1 MHASFQRGPL
11 WALATISLLVYA
23 LVSGVLPV
31 AAQTGHVTGTVKDA
45 LGRPLSRA
53 QVRLESSDGKVIGQT
68 TADEQGV
75 FSFSNVGPGSYVVV
89 GEKDGFETATSVVTV
104 SDTGSASADLALT
117 SKQALDLA
125 VAAKRLEEARISIQ
139 PRIGA
144 STFEFNRQAIESLPQ
159 GDNAPLTQV
168 ILQAPGVT
176 QDSTGG
182 GFLHVRNEH
191 ANVQYRL
198 NGIALPDGV
207 SFFGQGGG
215 LSPRLAS
222 SIELITGALPAEFGL
237 RTAGIVDVNTKSGGF
252 DPGGYV
258 GTYGG
263 SHSWIQPSAEYRG
276 SLGRF
281 NYYLSGDFLHNN
293 IGISPATPDTPI
305 HDSTKQG
312 HGFGYFEY
320 LIDSTSK
327 VSAILGT
334 FVGHFQIPNAKDQTP
349 SFTVNGIDSFDS
361 AKANETQLEQN
372 YYAVL
377 SYLKAKKDLTYQV
390 SLFTRYSQL
399 DFHPDPLADLLF
411 NGIAQDF
418 HRSSV
423 ATGLQAEASY
433 VVTPTHTARAGIYVV
448 AERASVQTTS
458 SVLPSDPTLPDTP
471 FKIFDSTGITGYT
484 YSIYGQDAWR
494 ILPTVTINGGL
505 RFDYFD
511 GFRTE
516 WQPSPRLNVVWMA
529 TPTTTVHAGYARYFT
544 PPPLVFTA
552 SSSLNRLVGTTAEPE
567 VTKNTVI
574 RAERAHYFDAG
585 VTQQIIPGLKVGL
598 DAYYKKA
605 EHLLDDGQ
613 FGAPVFITPFNYKW
627 GYNYGVELSASY
639 VNGGFSAYGNLAAA
653 EQWAKRI
660 ETAQS
665 LFSADDLG
673 YAYDHF
679 IHTDH
684 HQLIT
689 ASAGAAYLLAL
700 TNTRFSL
707 DFLAGSG
714 LRRSVVHPNDAS
726 VPPYQ
731 QANIGIQQKFTLPA
745 IGKMTARFDIINLWD
760 EKYKLRDGSGLGVFA
775 AQFGPRRAFYGGLQ
789 KEF

>member
-1 MHASFQRGPL
+1 MLGSFQRGPL
-11 WALATISLLVYA
+11 WALVTIGLLVSA
-23 LVSGVLPV
+23 VVSGVPPV
-31 AAQTGHVTGTVKDA
+31 AAQTGQVTGAAKDA

-53 QVRLESSDGKVIGQT
+53 QVRLESSDGRVVGQT
-68 TADEQGV
+68 TADDQGM
-75 FSFSNVGPGSYVVV
+75 FSFSNVAPGSYVVV
-89 GEKDGFETATSVVTV
+89 GEKEGFDTATSVVTV
-104 SDTGSASADLALT
+104 SETGATGVDLHLA

-125 VAAKRLEEARISIQ
+125 VAAKRLEEARLSIQ

-144 STFEFNRQAIESLPQ
+144 STYEFNRQAIESLPQ

-198 NGIALPDGV
+198 NGVALPDGV

-252 DPGGYV
+252 DPGGSV
-258 GTYGG
+258 GLYGG

-293 IGISPATPDTPI
+293 IGITPATPDTPI

-327 VSAILGT
+327 VSAILGS
-334 FVGHFQIPNAKDQTP
+334 FVGHFQIPNAKDQSP

-377 SYLKAKKDLTYQV
+377 SYLKAKQDLTYQI

-399 DFHPDPLADLLF
+399 DFRPDPLADLLF

-423 ATGLQAEASY
+423 ATGLQAEGSY

-458 SVLPSDPTLPDTP
+458 SVEDAAGPDTP
-471 FKIFDSTGITGYT
+471 FKVFDSTGITGYT
-484 YSIYGQDAWR
+484 YSIYAQDAWK

-544 PPPLVFTA
+544 PPPLVFT
-552 SSSLNRLVGTTAEPE
+552 SSASLNRLVGTTAEAA

-574 RAERAHYFDAG
+574 RSERAHYFDAG
-585 VTQQIIPGLKVGL
+585 IIQQILPGLKVGL
-598 DAYYKKA
+598 DVYYKKA

-613 FGAPVFITPFNYKW
+613 FGAPVFNTPFNYKW
-627 GYNYGVELSASY
+627 GYNYGVELSTSY

-665 LFSADDLG
+665 LFSADDL
-673 YAYDHF
+673 AYSYNHY

-700 TNTRFSL
+700 TDTRFSL

-745 IGKMTARFDIINLWD
+745 FGKMTARFDVINLWD
-760 EKYKLRDGSGLGVFA
+760 EKYKLRDGTGLGVFA

>member
-1 MHASFQRGPL
+1 MHGSFQRGPL
-11 WALATISLLVYA
+11 WALVTIGLLVYA
-23 LVSGVLPV
+23 VVSGVPPV
-31 AAQTGHVTGTVKDA
+31 AAQTGQVTGTVKDA

-53 QVRLESSDGKVIGQT
+53 QVRLESSDGRVVGQT
-68 TADEQGV
+68 TADDQGM
-75 FSFSNVGPGSYVVV
+75 FSFSNVAPGSYVAV
-89 GEKDGFETATSVVTV
+89 GEKEGFDTATSVVTV
-104 SDTGSASADLALT
+104 SETGATGVDLHLA

-125 VAAKRLEEARISIQ
+125 VAAKRLEEARIGIQ

-144 STFEFNRQAIESLPQ
+144 STYEFNRQAIESLPQ

-215 LSPRLAS
+215 LSPRLAN

-237 RTAGIVDVNTKSGGF
+237 RTAGIVDVTTKTGTF
-252 DPGGYV
+252 EPGGYV
-258 GTYGG
+258 GLYGG

-293 IGISPATPDTPI
+293 IGITPATPDTPI

-334 FVGHFQIPNAKDQTP
+334 FVGRFQIPNAKDQTP

-361 AKANETQLEQN
+361 AKARESQLEQN

-377 SYLKAKKDLTYQV
+377 SYLKAKQDLTYQI
-390 SLFTRYSQL
+390 SLFTRYSLL
-399 DFHPDPLADLLF
+399 DFRPDPLADLLF

-423 ATGLQAEASY
+423 ATGLQAEGSY

-458 SVLPSDPTLPDTP
+458 SVEDAAGPDTP
-471 FKIFDSTGITGYT
+471 FKVFDSTGITGYT
-484 YSIYGQDAWR
+484 YSIYAQDAWK

-544 PPPLVFTA
+544 PPPLVFT
-552 SSSLNRLVGTTAEPE
+552 SSASLNRLVGTTAEAE

-585 VTQQIIPGLKVGL
+585 IIQQILPGLKVGL
-598 DAYYKKA
+598 DVYYKKA

-660 ETAQS
+660 ETAQA
-665 LFSADDLG
+665 LFGADDLA
-673 YAYDHF
+673 YAYNHF

-689 ASAGAAYLLAL
+689 ASAGAAYLLAS

-745 IGKMTARFDIINLWD
+745 FGKMTARFDVINLWD
-760 EKYKLRDGSGLGVFA
+760 EKYKLRDGTGLGVFA

>member
-1 MHASFQRGPL
+1 MHGSFQRGPL
-11 WALATISLLVYA
+11 WALVTIGLLVSA
-23 LVSGVLPV
+23 VVSGVPPV
-31 AAQTGHVTGTVKDA
+31 AAQTGQVTGAAKDA

-53 QVRLESSDGKVIGQT
+53 QVRLESSDGRVVGQT
-68 TADEQGV
+68 TADDQGM
-75 FSFSNVGPGSYVVV
+75 FSFSNVAPGSYVVV
-89 GEKDGFETATSVVTV
+89 GEKEGFDTATSVVTV
-104 SDTGSASADLALT
+104 SETGATGVDLHLA

-125 VAAKRLEEARISIQ
+125 VAAKRLEEARLSIQ

-144 STFEFNRQAIESLPQ
+144 STYEFNRQAIESLPQ

-198 NGIALPDGV
+198 NGVALPDGV

-252 DPGGYV
+252 DPGGSV
-258 GTYGG
+258 GLYGG

-293 IGISPATPDTPI
+293 IGITPATPDTPI

-327 VSAILGT
+327 VSAILGS
-334 FVGHFQIPNAKDQTP
+334 FVGHFQIPNAKDQSP

-377 SYLKAKKDLTYQV
+377 SYLKAKQDLTYQI

-399 DFHPDPLADLLF
+399 DFRPDPLADLLF

-423 ATGLQAEASY
+423 ATGLQAEGSY

-458 SVLPSDPTLPDTP
+458 SVEDAAGPDTP
-471 FKIFDSTGITGYT
+471 FKVFDSTGITGYT
-484 YSIYGQDAWR
+484 YSIYAQDAWK

-544 PPPLVFTA
+544 PPPLVFT
-552 SSSLNRLVGTTAEPE
+552 SSASLNRLVGTTAEAA

-574 RAERAHYFDAG
+574 RSERAHYFDAG
-585 VTQQIIPGLKVGL
+585 IIQQILPGLKVGL
-598 DAYYKKA
+598 DVYYKKA

-613 FGAPVFITPFNYKW
+613 FGAPVFNTPFNYKW
-627 GYNYGVELSASY
+627 GYNYGVELSTSY

-665 LFSADDLG
+665 LFSADDL
-673 YAYDHF
+673 AYSYNHY

-700 TNTRFSL
+700 TDTRFSL

-745 IGKMTARFDIINLWD
+745 FGKMTARFDVINLWD
-760 EKYKLRDGSGLGVFA
+760 EKYKLRDGTGLGVFA

>member
-1 MHASFQRGPL
+1 MALVTTSF
-11 WALATISLLVYA
+11 LVYA
-23 LVSGVLPV
+23 LVSGVVPV
-31 AAQTGHVTGTVKDA
+31 AAQTSQVTGTVKDA

-104 SDTGSASADLALT
+104 SETGSASADLALT

-125 VAAKRLEEARISIQ
+125 VEAKRLEEARISLQ

-144 STFEFNRQAIESLPQ
+144 STYEFNRQAIESLPQ

-252 DPGGYV
+252 DPGGSV
-258 GTYGG
+258 GLYGG

-276 SLGRF
+276 SLGRL

-305 HDSTKQG
+305 HDATKQG

-377 SYLKAKKDLTYQV
+377 SYLKAKQDLTYQV

-423 ATGLQAEASY
+423 ATGLQAEGSY

-458 SVLPSDPTLPDTP
+458 SVEDAAGPDTP
-471 FKIFDSTGITGYT
+471 FKVFDSTGITGYT
-484 YSIYGQDAWR
+484 YSIYVQDAWK

-544 PPPLVFTA
+544 PPPLVFT
-552 SSSLNRLVGTTAEPE
+552 SSASLNRLVGTTAEAE

-585 VTQQIIPGLKVGL
+585 IIQQILPGLKVGL
-598 DAYYKKA
+598 DVYYKKA

-665 LFSADDLG
+665 LFSADDL
-673 YAYDHF
+673 AYSYNHY

-689 ASAGAAYLLAL
+689 ASAGVAYLLAS
-700 TNTRFSL
+700 TNTRFSM

-745 IGKMTARFDIINLWD
+745 FGKMTARFDVINLWD

-775 AQFGPRRAFYGGLQ
+775 PQFGPRRAFYGGLQ

>member
-1 MHASFQRGPL
+1 MRLFIDRARLRAFITV
-11 WALATISLLVYA
+11 ALLVCVVGIA
-23 LVSGVLPV
+23 PPPV
-31 AAQTGHVTGTVKDA
+31 AAQTGQVIGTVRDA
-45 LGRPLSRA
+45 LGRPLGGAR
-53 QVRLESSDGKVIGQT
+53 VRLESSDGKTAGET
-68 TADEQGV
+68 TADAQGA
-75 FSFSNVGPGSYVVV
+75 FRFANVAPGSYVVV
-89 GEKDGFETATSVVTV
+89 GEREGFETATSVVTV
-104 SDTGSASADLALT
+104 SGTGQATADLAL
-117 SKQALDLA
+117 SSRQALDLA
-125 VAAKRLEEARISIQ
+125 VEAKRLEEARITIQ

-144 STFEFNRQAIESLPQ
+144 STYEFNRPAIESLPQ
-159 GDNAPLTQV
+159 GDNAPLSQV

-191 ANVQYRL
+191 ANVQYRI

-237 RTAGIVDVNTKSGGF
+237 RTAGIVDVNTKSGAF
-252 DPGGYV
+252 EPGGYV
-258 GTYGG
+258 GLYGG

-293 IGISPATPDTPI
+293 IGITQATKDDPI

-377 SYLKAKKDLTYQV
+377 SYLKAKQDLTYQI

-399 DFHPDPLADLLF
+399 DFRPDPLADLLF

-423 ATGLQAEASY
+423 ATGLQAEGSY

-458 SVLPSDPTLPDTP
+458 SVEDAAGPDTP
-471 FKIFDSTGITGYT
+471 FKVFDSTGITGYT
-484 YSIYGQDAWR
+484 YSIYAQDAWK

-544 PPPLVFTA
+544 PPPLVFTSSA
-552 SSSLNRLVGTTAEPE
+552 SFNRLVGTTAEAE

-585 VTQQIIPGLKVGL
+585 ITQQILPGLKVGL

-665 LFSADDLG
+665 LFSADDL
-673 YAYDHF
+673 AYSYNHY

-689 ASAGAAYLLAL
+689 ASAGVAYLLAS

-745 IGKMTARFDIINLWD
+745 IGKMTARFDVINVWD
-760 EKYKLRDGSGLGVFA
+760 EKYKLRDGTGLGVFA

>member
-1 MHASFQRGPL
+1 MHGSFQRGPL
-11 WALATISLLVYA
+11 WALVTIGLLVYA
-23 LVSGVLPV
+23 VVSGVPPV
-31 AAQTGHVTGTVKDA
+31 AAQTGQVTGTVKDA

-53 QVRLESSDGKVIGQT
+53 QVRLESSDGRVVGQT
-68 TADEQGV
+68 TADDQGM
-75 FSFSNVGPGSYVVV
+75 FSFSNVAPGSYVAV
-89 GEKDGFETATSVVTV
+89 GEKEGFDTATSVVTV
-104 SDTGSASADLALT
+104 SETGATGVDLHLA

-144 STFEFNRQAIESLPQ
+144 STYEFNRQAIESLPQ

-215 LSPRLAS
+215 LSPRLAN

-237 RTAGIVDVNTKSGGF
+237 RTAGIVDVNTKSGAF

-258 GTYGG
+258 GIYGG

-293 IGISPATPDTPI
+293 IGITPATPDTPI

-334 FVGHFQIPNAKDQTP
+334 FVGRFQIPNAKDQTP

-361 AKANETQLEQN
+361 AKAKETQLEQN

-377 SYLKAKKDLTYQV
+377 SYLKAKQDLTYQI

-399 DFHPDPLADLLF
+399 DFRPDPLADLLF

-423 ATGLQAEASY
+423 ATGLQAEGSY

-448 AERASVQTTS
+448 AERSSVQTTS
-458 SVLPSDPTLPDTP
+458 AVLPSDPTLGDTP
-471 FKIFDSTGITGYT
+471 FKIFDSAGITGYT

-544 PPPLVFTA
+544 PPPLVFT
-552 SSSLNRLVGTTAEPE
+552 SSSTLNRLAGTTAEPE

-574 RAERAHYFDAG
+574 RAERSHYFDVG

-660 ETAQS
+660 ETAQA
-665 LFSADDLG
+665 LFGADDLA
-673 YAYDHF
+673 YAYNHF

-689 ASAGAAYLLAL
+689 ASAGAAYLLAS

-745 IGKMTARFDIINLWD
+745 FGKMTARFDVINLWD
-760 EKYKLRDGSGLGVFA
+760 EKYKLRDGTGLGVFA

>member
-23 LVSGVLPV
+23 LVGGVLPV
-31 AAQTGHVTGTVKDA
+31 AAQTGQVTGTVKDA

-53 QVRLESSDGKVIGQT
+53 QVRLESSDGRVVGQT
-68 TADEQGV
+68 TADDQGM
-75 FSFSNVGPGSYVVV
+75 FSFSNVAPGSYVAV
-89 GEKDGFETATSVVTV
+89 GEKEGFDAATSVVTV
-104 SDTGSASADLALT
+104 SETGATGVDLHLA

-144 STFEFNRQAIESLPQ
+144 STYEFNRQAIESLPQ

-215 LSPRLAS
+215 LSPRLAN

-237 RTAGIVDVNTKSGGF
+237 RTAGIVDVNTKSGAF

-258 GTYGG
+258 GIYGG

-293 IGISPATPDTPI
+293 IGITPATPDTPI

-334 FVGHFQIPNAKDQTP
+334 FVGRFQIPNAKDQTP

-361 AKANETQLEQN
+361 AKARESQLEQN

-377 SYLKAKKDLTYQV
+377 SYLKAKQDLTYQI

-399 DFHPDPLADLLF
+399 DFRPDPLADLLF

-423 ATGLQAEASY
+423 ATGLQAEGSY

-458 SVLPSDPTLPDTP
+458 SVEDAAGPDIP

-544 PPPLVFTA
+544 PPPLVFT
-552 SSSLNRLVGTTAEPE
+552 SSSTLNRLAGTTAEPE

-574 RAERAHYFDAG
+574 RAERSHYFDVG

-660 ETAQS
+660 ETAQA
-665 LFSADDLG
+665 LFGADDLA
-673 YAYDHF
+673 YAYNHF

-689 ASAGAAYLLAL
+689 ASAGAAYLLAS

-745 IGKMTARFDIINLWD
+745 FGKMTARFDVINLWD
-760 EKYKLRDGSGLGVFA
+760 EKYKLRDGTGLGVFA

>member
-1 MHASFQRGPL
+1 
-11 WALATISLLVYA
+11 
-23 LVSGVLPV
+23 
-31 AAQTGHVTGTVKDA
+31 
-45 LGRPLSRA
+45 
-53 QVRLESSDGKVIGQT
+53 
-68 TADEQGV
+68 
-75 FSFSNVGPGSYVVV
+75 
-89 GEKDGFETATSVVTV
+89 
-104 SDTGSASADLALT
+104 
-117 SKQALDLA
+117 
-125 VAAKRLEEARISIQ
+125 
-139 PRIGA
+139 
-144 STFEFNRQAIESLPQ
+144 
-159 GDNAPLTQV
+159 
-168 ILQAPGVT
+168 
-176 QDSTGG
+176 
-182 GFLHVRNEH
+182 
-191 ANVQYRL
+191 
-198 NGIALPDGV
+198 
-207 SFFGQGGG
+207 
-215 LSPRLAS
+215 
-222 SIELITGALPAEFGL
+222 
-237 RTAGIVDVNTKSGGF
+237 
-252 DPGGYV
+252 
-258 GTYGG
+258 
-263 SHSWIQPSAEYRG
+263 
-276 SLGRF
+276 
-281 NYYLSGDFLHNN
+281 
-293 IGISPATPDTPI
+293 
-305 HDSTKQG
+305 
-312 HGFGYFEY
+312 
-320 LIDSTSK
+320 
-327 VSAILGT
+327 
-334 FVGHFQIPNAKDQTP
+334 
-349 SFTVNGIDSFDS
+349 
-361 AKANETQLEQN
+361 
-372 YYAVL
+372 
-377 SYLKAKKDLTYQV
+377 
-390 SLFTRYSQL
+390 
-399 DFHPDPLADLLF
+399 
-411 NGIAQDF
+411 
-418 HRSSV
+418 
-423 ATGLQAEASY
+423 

-458 SVLPSDPTLPDTP
+458 SVEAAAGPDTP

-516 WQPSPRLNVVWMA
+516 WQPSPRLNMVWMA

-552 SSSLNRLVGTTAEPE
+552 SSSFNRLVGTTAEAA

-585 VTQQIIPGLKVGL
+585 ITQQILPGLKVGL
-598 DAYYKKA
+598 DVYYKKA

-665 LFSADDLG
+665 LFSADDLAFS
-673 YAYDHF
+673 YNHY

-700 TNTRFSL
+700 TDTRFSL

-745 IGKMTARFDIINLWD
+745 FGKMTARFDVINPWD
-760 EKYKLRDGSGLGVFA
+760 EKYKLRDGTGLGVFA

-789 KEF
+789 KDF

>member
-1 MHASFQRGPL
+1 L
-11 WALATISLLVYA
+11 WALVTIGLLVSA
-23 LVSGVLPV
+23 VVSGVPPV
-31 AAQTGHVTGTVKDA
+31 AAQTGQVTGTAKDA

-53 QVRLESSDGKVIGQT
+53 QVRLESSDGRVVGQT
-68 TADEQGV
+68 TADDQGM
-75 FSFSNVGPGSYVVV
+75 FSFSNVAPGSYVVV
-89 GEKDGFETATSVVTV
+89 GEKEGFDTATSVVTV
-104 SDTGSASADLALT
+104 SETGATGVDLHLA

-125 VAAKRLEEARISIQ
+125 VAAQRLEEARISIQ

-144 STFEFNRQAIESLPQ
+144 STYEFNRQAIENLPQ

-252 DPGGYV
+252 DPGGSV
-258 GTYGG
+258 GLYGG

-293 IGISPATPDTPI
+293 IGITPATPDTPI

-377 SYLKAKKDLTYQV
+377 SYLKAKQDLTYQI

-399 DFHPDPLADLLF
+399 DFRPDPLADLLF

-423 ATGLQAEASY
+423 ATGLQAEGSY

-458 SVLPSDPTLPDTP
+458 SVEDAAGPDTP
-471 FKIFDSTGITGYT
+471 FKVFDSTGITGYT

-552 SSSLNRLVGTTAEPE
+552 SSSFNRLVGTTAEAA

-585 VTQQIIPGLKVGL
+585 ITQQILPGLKVGL
-598 DAYYKKA
+598 DVYYKKA

-665 LFSADDLG
+665 LFSADDLAFS
-673 YAYDHF
+673 YNHY

-689 ASAGAAYLLAL
+689 ASAGAAYLLAS

-731 QANIGIQQKFTLPA
+731 QANIGIQQGFTLPA
-745 IGKMTARFDIINLWD
+745 IGKMTARFDVINLWD
-760 EKYKLRDGSGLGVFA
+760 EKYKLRDGTGLGVFA

>member
-1 MHASFQRGPL
+1 MRLFIDRARL
-11 WALATISLLVYA
+11 RALITVALLVCA
-23 LVSGVLPV
+23 VATAAPPV
-31 AAQTGHVTGTVKDA
+31 AAQTGRVIGTVRDA
-45 LGRPLSRA
+45 LGRPLGGAR
-53 QVRLESSDGKVIGQT
+53 VRLERGDGKTAGET
-68 TADEQGV
+68 TADTQGG
-75 FSFSNVGPGSYVVV
+75 FSFANVIPGSYVVV
-89 GEKDGFETATSVVTV
+89 GEREGFETATSVVTV
-104 SDTGSASADLALT
+104 SETGQATADLAL
-117 SKQALDLA
+117 SSRQALDLA
-125 VAAKRLEEARISIQ
+125 VEAKRLEEARISIQ

-144 STFEFNRQAIESLPQ
+144 STFEFNRQAIETLPQ
-159 GDNAPLTQV
+159 GDNAPLTQL

-191 ANVQYRL
+191 ANVQYRI

-222 SIELITGALPAEFGL
+222 SVELITGALPAEFGL
-237 RTAGIVDVNTKSGGF
+237 RTAGIVDVNTKSGNF
-252 DPGGYV
+252 EPGGYV
-258 GTYGG
+258 GLYGG

-293 IGISPATPDTPI
+293 IGISPATPDAPI

-377 SYLKAKKDLTYQV
+377 SYLKAKQDLTYQI

-399 DFHPDPLADLLF
+399 DFRPDPLADLLF

-423 ATGLQAEASY
+423 ATGLQAEGSY

-448 AERASVQTTS
+448 AERASVQTSS
-458 SVLPSDPTLPDTP
+458 SVEDAAGPDTP
-471 FKIFDSTGITGYT
+471 FKVFDSTGITGYT
-484 YSIYGQDAWR
+484 YSIYAQDAWK

-544 PPPLVFTA
+544 PPPLVFTSSA
-552 SSSLNRLVGTTAEPE
+552 SFNRLVGTTAEAE

-585 VTQQIIPGLKVGL
+585 ITQQILPGLKVGL

-613 FGAPVFITPFNYKW
+613 FGAPVFNTPFNYKW

-665 LFSADDLG
+665 LFSADDL
-673 YAYDHF
+673 AYSYNHY

-689 ASAGAAYLLAL
+689 ASAGVAYLLAS

-731 QANIGIQQKFTLPA
+731 QGNIGIQQKFTLPA
-745 IGKMTARFDIINLWD
+745 MGKMTARFDVINVWD
-760 EKYKLRDGSGLGVFA
+760 ERYKLRDGTGLGVFA